1 MANEYFEIMMILKNM
16 RTVKSLYPTN
26 LISCTLV
33 KCQISWLVMTKKLI
47 QMEKLEF
54 CDFKLKLKVG
64 HWEQVWFQLL
74 LKRVKKYNW
83 FHNYYWLIGE
93 FEILLVNVTSW
104 KVIITFHLVSFTL
117 LAKVIITFH
126 LVSLLLAKVIITF
139 CLVSFTLWAKVN
151 ITFQLVSWTLLAKV
165 IITIH
170 LVVLIRQWPSL
181 SRNQPTFLLV
191 NITIRL
197 VPQGQIHVVC

>member
-1 MANEYFEIMMILKNM
+1 MSWPRNWF
-16 RTVKSLYPTN
+16 RWKSL
-26 LISCTLV
+26 
-33 KCQISWLVMTKKLI
+33 K
-47 QMEKLEF
+47 
-54 CDFKLKLKVG
+54 CDFKLKIKVG

-74 LKRVKKYNW
+74 LKSVKKYY
-83 FHNYYWLIGE
+83 HCKGDYYNSPCITSYWQRWLLPFISY
-93 FEILLVNVTSW
+93 LLLLAE
-104 KVIITFHLVSFTL
+104 VIITFHLVSLTL

-126 LVSLLLAKVIITF
+126 LVSPLIGKVIITF
-139 CLVSFTLWAKVN
+139 CLVSFTLWAKVI

-170 LVVLIRQWPSL
+170 LVVLIKQWPSL

>member
-16 RTVKSLYPTN
+16 RTVKSFYPTN
-26 LISCTLV
+26 LISWTLV

-47 QMEKLEF
+47 QVEKLEF

-74 LKRVKKYNW
+74 LKSVKKYY
-83 FHNYYWLIGE
+83 HCKGDYYNSPCITSYWQRWLLPFISY
-93 FEILLVNVTSW
+93 LLLLAE
-104 KVIITFHLVSFTL
+104 VIITFHFVSLTL
-117 LAKVIITFH
+117 LAKVIITLH
-126 LVSLLLAKVIITF
+126 LVSPLIGKVIITF
-139 CLVSFTLWAKVN
+139 CLVSFTLWAKVI

-170 LVVLIRQWPSL
+170 LVALTR
-181 SRNQPTFLLV
+181 
-191 NITIRL
+191 
-197 VPQGQIHVVC
+197 